1 MNLREIVLQDL
12 ISFTKDGEWG
22 KDKDTGSSVEMYVI
36 RGTDFQDV
44 KAGYFGNLPIRWIPK
59 HIADKKTLEAGDVLI
74 ELAGG
79 TEDNP
84 TGRTCYVSE
93 EFIANS
99 DKPLTVAS
107 FSRFIRFD
115 NSICDSNYIY
125 WMLHFL
131 HKYRIIKKYHVQ
143 HTGTSRFQWTLF
155 SNKEKIKVHELPI
168 QRKIANILSAYDE
181 LIENNKKRIKL
192 LEEMAEE
199 IYKEWFVRMRFPGYE
214 KTKFFKEQGKQV
226 PYGTNGALPEGWER
240 TALTAIVDV
249 LSGGTPKTE
258 KPEFW
263 NGQIPFFSPKDY
275 KGEVFCFKTES
286 YITKLG
292 LRNCN
297 SRLFEEDT
305 IIITARGSVG
315 NILLTGCSMAM
326 NQSCFALAGKNNISN
341 YYVYKLLLANADHFK
356 KVANGAT
363 FGAITIKTFEQTKV
377 VLPSISIIEKF
388 NQCIFPFFEEI
399 KILSQKNILLQETRD
414 LLLPRL
420 MSGKLNVEGIA

>member
-1 MNLREIVLQDL
+1 MNVKEIVLQDL

-22 KDKDTGSSVEMYVI
+22 KDKDTGSSIEMYVI

-59 HIADKKTLEAGDVLI
+59 HIAEKKTLEAGDVLI

-99 DKPLTVAS
+99 DRPLTVAS

-155 SNKEKIKVHELPI
+155 SNKEKIKVHEFPI
-168 QRKIANILSAYDE
+168 QHKIANILSAYDD

-214 KTKFFKEQGKQV
+214 KTKFFNEQGKQV
-226 PYGTNGALPEGWER
+226 PFGTNGALPEGWEKVKLES
-240 TALTAIVDV
+240 ALERVKRMPKVSTDQYLSEGLFPIIDQGDSIIAGYTNDESFVQFEPLPLVIFGDHTRRVKYVNFPFAAGADGTQFLYPKNKSLLPIYFFIAVKNIDLSNFHYARHFKFLKQEYIIIPDEKIVLTFND
-249 LSGGTPKTE
+249 LTK
-258 KPEFW
+258 
-263 NGQIPFFSPKDY
+263 PFFD
-275 KGEVFCFKTES
+275 
-286 YITKLG
+286 
-292 LRNCN
+292 
-297 SRLFEEDT
+297 
-305 IIITARGSVG
+305 
-315 NILLTGCSMAM
+315 
-326 NQSCFALAGKNNISN
+326 
-341 YYVYKLLLANADHFK
+341 
-356 KVANGAT
+356 
-363 FGAITIKTFEQTKV
+363 
-377 VLPSISIIEKF
+377 
-388 NQCIFPFFEEI
+388 EI
-399 KILSQKNILLQETRD
+399 RILSQKNLLLQETRD

-420 MSGKLNVEGIA
+420 MSGKLSVEELA